1 MWFDRLHQGST
12 GCIGGDSGHLVGWVY
27 GGLGLHLGVVGD
39 DGEGECFGDDG
50 ADGGVGEVRV
60 CSTTLQLN
68 EKKSLKHQSL
78 HNNSNISTFIL
89 LFHSI

>member
-39 DGEGECFGDDG
+39 DGERWGKV
-50 ADGGVGEVRV
+50 GVRTSEMMV
-60 CSTTLQLN
+60 
-68 EKKSLKHQSL
+68 
-78 HNNSNISTFIL
+78 
-89 LFHSI
+89 